1 MATRILIVDDHLVIR
16 KMLKALLE
24 TREGWEVCGEAT
36 NGREAVTKAQELKP
50 DLMIMDLAMPVMD
63 GIRASRELAKAMPTV
78 PILMHTLHYSLELEV
93 EAKKAGIREVVA
105 KVDSGER
112 LMNAIEAL
120 VRDNSLEARA
130 ESVSKP
136 AESAVT
142 SRGASA
148 SERPDVS
155 E

>member
-1 MATRILIVDDHLVIR
+1 MATRILIVDDHMVIR

-50 DLMIMDLAMPVMD
+50 DLMIMDLAMPIMD
-63 GIRASRELAKAMPTV
+63 GIRASRELSKAMPTV

-148 SERPDVS
+148 SERPDV
-155 E
+155 

>member
-1 MATRILIVDDHLVIR
+1 MGLLQMATRILIVDDHLVIR

-50 DLMIMDLAMPVMD
+50 DLMIMDLAMPIMD
-63 GIRASRELAKAMPTV
+63 GIRASRELSKAMPTV

-112 LMNAIEAL
+112 LMNAVEAL
-120 VRDNSLEARA
+120 VKDNSLEARA
-130 ESVSKP
+130 ESACKP

-142 SRGASA
+142 SRGPDG
-148 SERPDVS
+148 SE
-155 E
+155 